1 MLVGLNINN
10 VALIESVD
18 MELREGLNVLTGETG
33 AGKSIII
40 DSINAVLGERL
51 SKDLIRTGTEK
62 AVVEAVFIV
71 DNDKLSGVF
80 ESMGIT
86 PEDDGTLVVSRE
98 YSISGRNICRIN
110 GRAATVT
117 MLKELGE
124 HLIDIHGQY
133 DNQSLLKVDRHIEL
147 LDLFSGDAVKNLKR
161 EYANCLEEYR
171 SIRNKMAERMGDRNE
186 RERRLDL
193 LRYQIN
199 EIENARLK
207 PGEDESLEK
216 QRVILSS
223 TEKIIDALNDSYD
236 LLYAGG
242 DVKNS
247 ALDSINRAISEIN
260 GISRIDEKYMSISKR
275 LEEISYLLD
284 DVSEEI
290 RKEKD
295 GMELSPGILEQ
306 IEERLDAIY
315 RLKRKYGSSIDEILK
330 YRDKI
335 SSELEEMEN
344 SEELAAK
351 LTQMLKKN
359 ELELYDMAKKLHEER
374 SKACEILENGISLEL
389 DDLEMKKAG
398 FKVSMEF
405 DDTVD
410 SQGQRKYTINGL
422 SRVEFLISPNA
433 GEPLKPLSKI
443 ASGGEM
449 SRVMLAIKT
458 VLAGVDR
465 MPTLIF
471 DEIDTGISGRAA
483 RKVGEK
489 LSIISRNHQVICITH
504 LAQIASM
511 ADWHYLIEKVTEK
524 DRTSTKIHKL
534 SGKEVSKE
542 IARILDG
549 SDASDITL
557 KHAEEMLSSALEF
570 KKLN

>member
-86 PEDDGTLVVSRE
+86 PEDDGTLVISRE
-98 YSISGRNICRIN
+98 YSVSGRNICRIN

-147 LDLFSGDAVKNLKR
+147 LDLFSGDVVKDLKR
-161 EYANCLEEYR
+161 EYVRCLEEYR
-171 SIRNKMAERMGDRNE
+171 SIRNKMAELMGDRNE

-193 LRYQIN
+193 LRYQID

-236 LLYAGG
+236 LLYSGG
-242 DVKNS
+242 DIKSS

-260 GISRIDEKYMSISKR
+260 GISRIDEKYVNISKR

-335 SSELEEMEN
+335 SSELEEIEN
-344 SEELAAK
+344 SEELVAK
-351 LTQMLKKN
+351 LTEMLKKN
-359 ELELYDMAKKLHEER
+359 DLELYNIAKKLHEER
-374 SKACEILENGISLEL
+374 SKACEILENGIS
-389 DDLEMKKAG
+389 
-398 FKVSMEF
+398 
-405 DDTVD
+405 
-410 SQGQRKYTINGL
+410 
-422 SRVEFLISPNA
+422 
-433 GEPLKPLSKI
+433 
-443 ASGGEM
+443 
-449 SRVMLAIKT
+449 
-458 VLAGVDR
+458 
-465 MPTLIF
+465 
-471 DEIDTGISGRAA
+471 
-483 RKVGEK
+483 
-489 LSIISRNHQVICITH
+489 
-504 LAQIASM
+504 
-511 ADWHYLIEKVTEK
+511 
-524 DRTSTKIHKL
+524 
-534 SGKEVSKE
+534 
-542 IARILDG
+542 
-549 SDASDITL
+549 
-557 KHAEEMLSSALEF
+557 
-570 KKLN
+570 